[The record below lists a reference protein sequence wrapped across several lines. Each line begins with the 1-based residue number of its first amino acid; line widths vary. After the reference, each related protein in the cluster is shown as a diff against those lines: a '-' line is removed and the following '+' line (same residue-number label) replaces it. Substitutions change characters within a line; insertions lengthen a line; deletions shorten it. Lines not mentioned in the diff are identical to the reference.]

1 MYDRLVMNIGEI
13 AVGTYFCFEVSVYS
27 DEEELSALQEL
38 DRIVARIIGSLSKD
52 RSESESTWI
61 LASSRLLQLY
71 F

>member
-38 DRIVARIIGSLSKD
+38 VA
-52 RSESESTWI
+52 TTCC
-61 LASSRLLQLY
+61 
-71 F
+71 